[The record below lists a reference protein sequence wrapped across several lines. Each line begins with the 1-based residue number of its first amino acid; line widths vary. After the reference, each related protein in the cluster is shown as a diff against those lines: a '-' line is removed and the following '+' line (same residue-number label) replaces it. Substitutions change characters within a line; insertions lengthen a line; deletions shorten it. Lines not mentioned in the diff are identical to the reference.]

1 MKKLMIAAAIAF
13 AAVASQAAVVKWN
26 SGAIFA
32 PKDSTGAKGT
42 GTDYLLKNNANVS
55 WYVFAGLTESQYL
68 DAQTAGTVYG
78 WLTDKDAPTKT
89 PANPQGTLNNGTL
102 TTITTGDYDANEKV
116 YAAILITYK
125 DADGK
130 EWYIENYA
138 TTTISGAGSDAT
150 INNLAGKIGGSGSAI
165 SSWTAASVPE
175 PTSGL
180 LLLLGVAGLALRRR
194 RA

>member
-1 MKKLMIAAAIAF
+1 MKKLMIAAAIAL
-13 AAVASQAAVVKWN
+13 AAVASQAAAVTWN
-26 SGAIFA
+26 SGAIFQPVDA
-32 PKDSTGAKGT
+32 QGTKGT
-42 GTDYLLKNNANVS
+42 GGANLLKNNANVS

-89 PANPQGTLNNGTL
+89 PANPQGTLNNGTMNA
-102 TTITTGDYDANEKV
+102 IVTGDYAADQKV
-116 YAAILITYK
+116 YAAILFTYK
-125 DADGK
+125 DANGK

-138 TTTISGAGSDAT
+138 TVTIDGAGSDT
-150 INNLAGKIGGSGSAI
+150 GLGNLAAKISGTGANI
-165 SSWTAASVPE
+165 TSWTPASVPE

-180 LLLLGVAGLALRRR
+180 LLLLGVAGLALKRR